1 MAVASANQT
10 HSIGSAL
17 RRRLGLLRLL
27 YVQVLVAVV
36 IGAVVGVL
44 DPALGVALQPLGT
57 AFIRAIRAV
66 VTPLIFT
73 TVVVGIAG
81 IGDMRKL
88 GRIGVTSLIYFELVS
103 TLALLIGV
111 AVANLYPFGAGMNV
125 DPATLDAKAVAGDVN
140 AAKSLTLVSFLL
152 GIIPQSFLGAF
163 TSGDILPVL
172 FLAVLLG
179 LALCQMGERAKPLI
193 GILDLAT
200 QGLFGIVRLIMYA
213 APLGALGAI
222 AFTIG
227 KYGLGTFR
235 PMVALIAGVYL
246 VSALFVVV
254 VLGAALRLVRLPLWR
269 ILAYFKDEIIFVFCA
284 TSAETMIPRSLAKL
298 EALGCPKEVAGLV
311 MPAGFSFNM
320 DGTAIYMTMGVLFIA
335 HATNIELTWAQQLT
349 ILFVMLFTSK
359 GAAGVTGGGFVALA
373 ATMPAIGDVL
383 PLGGLVL
390 LVGIDRFMAEIR
402 AATNLTS
409 NIIATL
415 VIGRWTGAIEAER
428 VNRALRAGEG

>member
-179 LALCQMGERAKPLI
+179 LALCQMGERA
-193 GILDLAT
+193 T
-200 QGLFGIVRLIMYA
+200 
-213 APLGALGAI
+213 
-222 AFTIG
+222 
-227 KYGLGTFR
+227 
-235 PMVALIAGVYL
+235 
-246 VSALFVVV
+246 
-254 VLGAALRLVRLPLWR
+254 
-269 ILAYFKDEIIFVFCA
+269 
-284 TSAETMIPRSLAKL
+284 
-298 EALGCPKEVAGLV
+298 
-311 MPAGFSFNM
+311 
-320 DGTAIYMTMGVLFIA
+320 
-335 HATNIELTWAQQLT
+335 
-349 ILFVMLFTSK
+349 
-359 GAAGVTGGGFVALA
+359 
-373 ATMPAIGDVL
+373 
-383 PLGGLVL
+383 
-390 LVGIDRFMAEIR
+390 
-402 AATNLTS
+402 
-409 NIIATL
+409 
-415 VIGRWTGAIEAER
+415 
-428 VNRALRAGEG
+428 